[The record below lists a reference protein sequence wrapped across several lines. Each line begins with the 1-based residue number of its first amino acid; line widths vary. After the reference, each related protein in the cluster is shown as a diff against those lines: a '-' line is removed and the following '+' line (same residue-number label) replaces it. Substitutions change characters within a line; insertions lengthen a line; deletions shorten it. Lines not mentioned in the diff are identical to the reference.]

1 MQVTIR
7 MVGVKLPAARKNLP
21 LELEDNAT
29 VGIALEKASRLFF
42 DGMSPEDMD
51 KKLVLVNNKRA
62 SRTDTLSDGDHIHI
76 LHVLTSG

>member
-21 LELEDNAT
+21 LELEEGAT
-29 VGIALEKASRLFF
+29 VGIALEKVSHLFF
-42 DGMSPEDMD
+42 NEMSPEDMD
-51 KKLVLVNNKRA
+51 KKVVLVNNKQA
-62 SRTDTLSDGDHIHI
+62 SRTDSLSDGDHIHI